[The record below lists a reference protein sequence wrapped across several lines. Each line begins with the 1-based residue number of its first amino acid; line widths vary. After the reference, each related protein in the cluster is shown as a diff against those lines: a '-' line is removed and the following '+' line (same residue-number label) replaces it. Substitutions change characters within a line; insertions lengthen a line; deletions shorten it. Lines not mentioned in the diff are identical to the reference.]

1 MVQSKDWTISDL
13 SICSISATATDANSI
28 EEQGPQ
34 ILGVIQVVRRLIENI
49 PLILLSH
56 QGDFY
61 RLLNDVT
68 KLTTICLRG
77 TVEDVDQGWISEAF
91 DECLATWV
99 SLGKLI
105 NLIYSQTID
114 LHIY

>member
-1 MVQSKDWTISDL
+1 MLWTAFDTLFGI
-13 SICSISATATDANSI
+13 SISATATDANSI

-34 ILGVIQVVRRLIENI
+34 ILGVIQVVRRLIENL
-49 PLILLSH
+49 PVLLLSH

-99 SLGKLI
+99 SLGMYFHHRVGWNI
-105 NLIYSQTID
+105 FVGNYRC
-114 LHIY
+114 